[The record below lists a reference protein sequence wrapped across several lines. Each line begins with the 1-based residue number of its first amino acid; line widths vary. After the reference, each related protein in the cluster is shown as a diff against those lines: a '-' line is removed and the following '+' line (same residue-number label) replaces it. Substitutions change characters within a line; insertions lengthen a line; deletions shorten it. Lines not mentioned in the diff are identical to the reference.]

1 MDAQGVLIM
10 KKNIRSIIK
19 YLSGIIFVCCVI
31 YLSVYFINGYKSQ
44 KDIETLAKR
53 LKIAEALHQQQ
64 TIVSD
69 LPVVEATI
77 DDEVPTLEL
86 PEVEPTILPK
96 FVELHNEN
104 PDLIGWIN
112 IEDTKVDYP
121 VMQTK
126 EDNEFY
132 LRRNF
137 EKESDRGGLPFLD
150 NRSDIEL
157 PSTNFIIYGHNMQNG
172 TMFKDILKYK
182 DIEYYREHPTIHFDT
197 IYEESEYEIVAVFLS
212 QIYKVDDD
220 VFKYY
225 KFFQANTEKEY
236 NDFIDNV
243 KNLSLYDTGIHAE
256 YGDQLITLSTCEY
269 SNENGR
275 FAIVARKKAQKK

>member
-150 NRSDIEL
+150 NRS
-157 PSTNFIIYGHNMQNG
+157 
-172 TMFKDILKYK
+172 
-182 DIEYYREHPTIHFDT
+182 TIHFDT

>member
-1 MDAQGVLIM
+1 MDVQGVIIM
-10 KKNIRSIIK
+10 KKNIRLIIK

-31 YLSVYFINGYKSQ
+31 YLSVYFIDGYKSQ
-44 KDIETLAKR
+44 KNIETLAKR

-69 LPVVEATI
+69 LPIVDATI
-77 DDEVPTLEL
+77 DDEGPTLEL

-96 FVELHNEN
+96 FIELHNEN
-104 PDLIGWIN
+104 PDLIGWIK

-172 TMFKDILKYK
+172 TMFKDILNYK
-182 DIEYYREHPTIHFDT
+182 DIEYYKEHPTIHFDT

-269 SNENGR
+269 SKENGR
-275 FAIVARKKAQKK
+275 FAIVARKKAQDK